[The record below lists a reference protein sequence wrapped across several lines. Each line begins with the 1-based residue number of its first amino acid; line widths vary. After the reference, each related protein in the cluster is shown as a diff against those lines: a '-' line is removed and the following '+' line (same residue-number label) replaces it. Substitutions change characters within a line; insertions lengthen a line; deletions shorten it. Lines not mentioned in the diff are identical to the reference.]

1 MIKPLFLGLA
11 VFLFVLKWAK
21 KGKEFLKVRRVRLK
35 ESYWKIEM
43 MDICIMS

>member
-11 VFLFVLKWAK
+11 VFYFMCQGAK

-35 ESYWKIEM
+35 ESYW
-43 MDICIMS
+43 